1 MGPGHVPFMSHPS
14 SELIQVAALC
24 RMLLDALER
33 LDAEIV
39 SEALV
44 ADLTELCE
52 NVHGRLERP
61 SPTAG

>member
-1 MGPGHVPFMSHPS
+1 MSHPS